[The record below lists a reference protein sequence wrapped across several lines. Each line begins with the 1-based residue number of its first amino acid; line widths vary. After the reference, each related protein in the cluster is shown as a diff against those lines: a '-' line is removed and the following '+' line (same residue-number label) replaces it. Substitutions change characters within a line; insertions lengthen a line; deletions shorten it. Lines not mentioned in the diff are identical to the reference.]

1 MYTRP
6 LDYELYH
13 HGIKGMKWGVR
24 RFQKKDGTLTA
35 AGKKRYSGEKIPE
48 KKSTHRQNLEK
59 KYRDQGMSKQEAEQ
73 VAAKRIKAEK
83 YVAVAAGVTLAACA
97 AYVAYRGY
105 AVDKVLKSD
114 TNFQRIMSTDPGQAF
129 DMRPGRVYAAYD
141 KRDRDK
147 YKGLLAMY
155 FRSQGKTV
163 HDVSLKYVDGVK
175 VASRKRAEDTLI
187 SLYRN
192 DEEFR
197 SAFERSMTELGSKD
211 FGFATE
217 KLRNMANET
226 AKRTTT
232 TKMTD
237 HYLRTKGYDVFNAG
251 LVSRSSAGQKM
262 ANKFYDALK
271 KQGVNAIEDINDK
284 KYSGY
289 RSKHPVI
296 IFSGVYNWEQKVM
309 NNPTISSAYRRA
321 WRSINTE
328 NAVRTG
334 ARYAALYGGTGAA
347 LAGIG
352 KISSNAIVN
361 DYRTQHPN
369 TKLTDAQIL
378 NNYFV

>member
-1 MYTRP
+1 MS
-6 LDYELYH
+6 
-13 HGIKGMKWGVR
+13 
-24 RFQKKDGTLTA
+24 KKD
-35 AGKKRYSGEKIPE
+35 
-48 KKSTHRQNLEK
+48 
-59 KYRDQGMSKQEAEQ
+59 AEQ

-105 AVDKVLKSD
+105 AVDKVLRSD

-147 YKGLLAMY
+147 YKGLLGMY

-296 IFSGVYNWEQKVM
+296 IFSGAYNWEQKVM

-369 TKLTDAQIL
+369 TKLTDAEIL